1 MFKSKSKF
9 YNNNNNKHLETKEKK
24 TSTIYL
30 ALDNTL
36 MRRTRIN
43 GNDIIAKYNRWFPI
57 ERDEVSIYHSK
68 YKTTSPAIQR
78 TQFPL
83 ILSWT
88 CTVHKVQGVSW
99 NAAVISF
106 DLEKQKSFNQGQ
118 IYVPLG
124 GVININKLYL
134 IGKYVTAIQVNR
146 DVASE

>member
-9 YNNNNNKHLETKEKK
+9 YNNNNNTNNNNNNNNNKHLETKEKK

-88 CTVHKVQGVSW
+88 CTVHKVQGVS
-99 NAAVISF
+99 
-106 DLEKQKSFNQGQ
+106 
-118 IYVPLG
+118 
-124 GVININKLYL
+124 
-134 IGKYVTAIQVNR
+134 
-146 DVASE
+146 